1 MRILL
6 AAVIAAFFTAGSLA
20 AYAQTTAPATP
31 AAPTAGKVKCR
42 KRAEADCK
50 APDCTWTP
58 GADASTPGKCSKS
71 KK

>member
-6 AAVIAAFFTAGSLA
+6 AAVIAALFAAGTLTAQ
-20 AYAQTTAPATP
+20 AQTTTK
-31 AAPTAGKVKCR
+31 TKCS
-42 KRAEADCK
+42 KRAEADCT

-58 GADASTPGKCSKS
+58 PSGTQKTGKCSKA